1 VLQTLRAGY
10 AAGSSKPG
18 GPVSITGKGATVPWP
33 NGLRRHSPKVQ
44 IQVRFLAGSL
54 ARLGKLVK
62 SLGSNPRVSRFE
74 SGAAHQRGYS
84 SMAEQPAFNRSTAG
98 SIPRAPTIL
107 RSCRPV
113 AGHRPRNPG
122 PMSSF
127 LSGSSSMHP
136 TLLRPTKAEPSIEK
150 RKSLPALRSLVL
162 NADYRPLSTYALSII
177 AAQAAVSAF
186 RRERFD
192 VVQTWP
198 DAFFR
203 SPSTAI

>member
-1 VLQTLRAGY
+1 
-10 AAGSSKPG
+10 
-18 GPVSITGKGATVPWP
+18 
-33 NGLRRHSPKVQ
+33 
-44 IQVRFLAGSL
+44 
-54 ARLGKLVK
+54 
-62 SLGSNPRVSRFE
+62 
-74 SGAAHQRGYS
+74 
-84 SMAEQPAFNRSTAG
+84 
-98 SIPRAPTIL
+98 
-107 RSCRPV
+107 
-113 AGHRPRNPG
+113 
-122 PMSSF
+122 
-127 LSGSSSMHP
+127 MHP

-177 AAQAAVSAF
+177 AAQDAVSAF